1 MKSINDWRK
10 EKELEKEL
18 NETLGVNLSS
28 VRNVFGGSK
37 STKVDPQLRTS
48 LRTKILQ
55 IAREHPELNPLSLFR
70 EIMKVVSMLIWKM
83 SGNTFST
90 SRFAG
95 GVNRDDQNEWVEM
108 EVLKKIAED
117 LDPNLTTRAL
127 GQKVET
133 DPEIRAAL
141 KIAYDHI
148 RSNKDYENMP
158 VDDLL
163 DKMQSA
169 LMLLSAEMRTNT
181 ASTRQVVNKI
191 NNSSGASRSTVSDD
205 NVARV
210 G

>member
-1 MKSINDWRK
+1 MKSISDWRK

-28 VRNVFGGSK
+28 VRNVFGGTK
-37 STKVDPQLRTS
+37 STKVDPQLRTA

-55 IAREHPELNPLSLFR
+55 IAREHPELNPLNLFR
-70 EIMKVVSMLIWKM
+70 EIMKVVSMLIWKLG
-83 SGNTFST
+83 GNTFST
-90 SRFAG
+90 SKFASG
-95 GVNRDDQNEWVEM
+95 LNKDQNEWVEM
-108 EVLKKIAED
+108 EVLKKIAEE
-117 LDPNLTTRAL
+117 LDPNLTTRAI

-148 RSNKDYENMP
+148 RSNKDYENTP
-158 VDDLL
+158 VDELL

-169 LMLLSAEMRTNT
+169 LMLLSAEMRGTT

-191 NNSSGASRSTVSDD
+191 NASANDQIARETV
-205 NVARV
+205 
-210 G
+210 